1 MGLVLHF
8 SSGELVKIG
17 DAHFIVTLS
26 PPTLM
31 REGEPRIP
39 ITNDWT
45 VPLAEVRI
53 RLAFLQHPGCLG
65 LNFEAPRELVILRQA
80 PGDIL

>member
-1 MGLVLHF
+1 
-8 SSGELVKIG
+8 
-17 DAHFIVTLS
+17 
-26 PPTLM
+26 M